1 MMVTDQDYELL
12 SGYIDNALPPDERQA
27 LEARLA
33 AEPTLRAELESL
45 RGTVALL
52 RGMPVFKAPRD
63 FTLTPAMVARP
74 ESALEIVP
82 KRRAQPFY
90 LSPVFSAAAAAAAF
104 LLVALSTVLL
114 NLDSPLRESAPAA
127 VALQAT
133 VVSDQFQAFGTATM
147 AAGDTMAG
155 AAVAL
160 PTQTDDLEQESQD
173 ALPATVDPGAM
184 MFSSEVA
191 STALPEAGMLMA
203 PAGAADAAQEEALT
217 FTPEMAPLN
226 FAAPAGTPPPPVD
239 GIVTGNTADS
249 APATASVAREGDAGT
264 ATPAPTTTIA
274 PPATA
279 MLAATMAPQGTPVAV
294 LPPAEAAPVPSPTTT
309 RSNSPFVPL
318 MLLGAGILLGLLAI
332 LTTLLRRRAN

>member
-1 MMVTDQDYELL
+1 MVTDQDYELL
-12 SGYIDNALPPDERQA
+12 SGYIDNALTAAERQA
-27 LEARLA
+27 LEARIA
-33 AEPTLRAELESL
+33 AEPTLRAELEAL
-45 RGTVALL
+45 RGTVTLL

-74 ESALEIVP
+74 EPILEIVP

-114 NLDSPLRESAPAA
+114 NLDSPLSGSAPAA
-127 VALQAT
+127 VGLQAT
-133 VVSDQFQAFGTATM
+133 VVSDQFQVVSTATQ
-147 AAGDTMAG
+147 ADSDTMAG
-155 AAVAL
+155 AAAAL
-160 PTQTDDLEQESQD
+160 PTQTADLEQETQD

-184 MFSSEVA
+184 LFSSEAA

-203 PAGAADAAQEEALT
+203 PAGAADTAQEEALT

-239 GIVTGNTADS
+239 GIITGSAADS
-249 APATASVAREGDAGT
+249 APATASVAREGDPGT
-264 ATPAPTTTIA
+264 ATPAPTQA
-274 PPATA
+274 A

-294 LPPAEAAPVPSPTTT
+294 LPPPEAAPVPSPTTAT
-309 RSNSPFVPL
+309 SSSPFVPL
-318 MLLGAGILLGLLAI
+318 VLLGAGVLLGLLAI

>member
-12 SGYIDNALPPDERQA
+12 SGYIDNALTAAERQA

-33 AEPTLRAELESL
+33 AEPTLRAELEAL

-74 ESALEIVP
+74 EPALEIVP

-127 VALQAT
+127 IALQAT
-133 VVSDQFQAFGTATM
+133 VVSDQLQVLSTATM

-155 AAVAL
+155 AAASL

-184 MFSSEVA
+184 LFSSEA
-191 STALPEAGMLMA
+191 AATALPEAGMLMA
-203 PAGAADAAQEEALT
+203 PAGAADTVQEEALT

-239 GIVTGNTADS
+239 GIITGSAADS
-249 APATASVAREGDAGT
+249 APATASVAREGDPGT
-264 ATPAPTTTIA
+264 ATPAPTQ
-274 PPATA
+274 PA

-294 LPPAEAAPVPSPTTT
+294 LPPAVAAPVPSQTTT
-309 RSNSPFVPL
+309 TSSSPFVPL
-318 MLLGAGILLGLLAI
+318 VLLGAGVLLGLLAI

>member
-33 AEPTLRAELESL
+33 AEPTLRAELEAL
-45 RGTVALL
+45 RGMVALL
-52 RGMPVFKAPRD
+52 RGMPMFKAPRD

-74 ESALEIVP
+74 EPTLEIVP

-133 VVSDQFQAFGTATM
+133 VVSDQFQAFGTATQ
-147 AAGDTMAG
+147 ADSDTMAG
-155 AAVAL
+155 AAAAL
-160 PTQTDDLEQESQD
+160 PTQTANLEQETQD

-184 MFSSEVA
+184 MFSSEAA
-191 STALPEAGMLMA
+191 STALPEAGILMA
-203 PAGAADAAQEEALT
+203 PAGAADSAQEEALT
-217 FTPEMAPLN
+217 FTPEVAPLN

-239 GIVTGNTADS
+239 GIITGSAADS
-249 APATASVAREGDAGT
+249 APATASMARESDPNT
-264 ATPAPTTTIA
+264 ATPAPTQA
-274 PPATA
+274 A

-294 LPPAEAAPVPSPTTT
+294 LPPPEAAPVPSPTTT
-309 RSNSPFVPL
+309 TSSPPFVPL
-318 MLLGAGILLGLLAI
+318 VLLGAGVLLGLLAI

>member
-12 SGYIDNALPPDERQA
+12 SGYIDNALTAAERQA

-33 AEPTLRAELESL
+33 AEPALRAELEAL

-74 ESALEIVP
+74 EPMLDVVP

-127 VALQAT
+127 IALQAT
-133 VVSDQFQAFGTATM
+133 VVVSAQFEALITATPP
-147 AAGDTMAG
+147 GSDTVAG
-155 AAVAL
+155 AAAAR
-160 PTQTDDLEQESQD
+160 PTQTASVEQETQD
-173 ALPATVDPGAM
+173 AAIPLTADPNAM
-184 MFSSEVA
+184 LFSSEA
-191 STALPEAGMLMA
+191 AATALPEAGMQMA
-203 PAGAADAAQEEALT
+203 PAGAADSAQEEALT
-217 FTPEMAPLN
+217 FTPEIAPLN
-226 FAAPAGTPPPPVD
+226 FAAPAGTLPPPVD
-239 GIVTGNTADS
+239 GIITGSAADS
-249 APATASVAREGDAGT
+249 APATASMAREGDPGT
-264 ATPAPTTTIA
+264 ATPAPTQ
-274 PPATA
+274 PA

-294 LPPAEAAPVPSPTTT
+294 LPPAVAAPVPSPATTT
-309 RSNSPFVPL
+309 SSSPFVPL
-318 MLLGAGILLGLLAI
+318 VLLGAGVLLGLLAI
-332 LTTLLRRRAN
+332 LTTLLRRRAK